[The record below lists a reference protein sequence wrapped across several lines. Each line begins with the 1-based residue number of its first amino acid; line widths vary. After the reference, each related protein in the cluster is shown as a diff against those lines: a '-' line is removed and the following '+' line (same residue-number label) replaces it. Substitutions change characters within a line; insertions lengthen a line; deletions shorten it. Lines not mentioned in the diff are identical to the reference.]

1 MVEDPKVTEIKEVA
15 VPKEESVV
23 EDPKPVEIKK
33 EDLSKKIDM
42 QKLID

>member
-1 MVEDPKVTEIKEVA
+1 MVEDPRAVEIKEVA